1 MKEAYALASK
11 RSESSGQKGKKQ
23 YDRKVNSSALQPGDR
38 VLVRHLSKRGGPGK
52 LRSYWED
59 TVHQAVERKGE
70 VSPVYEVKP
79 ENGVGRRRVI
89 HRNLLLPCNDLPFKV
104 RQDKIRRKPKRVLKR
119 SNSPKILPDPSP
131 ENSSDD

>member
-1 MKEAYALASK
+1 M
-11 RSESSGQKGKKQ
+11 
-23 YDRKVNSSALQPGDR
+23 
-38 VLVRHLSKRGGPGK
+38 
-52 LRSYWED
+52 
-59 TVHQAVERKGE
+59 ERKGE

-89 HRNLLLPCNDLPFKV
+89 HRNLLLPCNDSPFEV

-131 ENSSDD
+131 ENSSDDEPDEVRTKIFSSTGQENGRAAIFTSFTSKPS